1 MRTLKLATRGSR
13 LALAQAGLVKSSLE
27 ALGQTVELVE
37 VTTRGDRD
45 RTSPLVAIGG
55 QGLFVREVERCLLD
69 GTADLAVHSGI
80 ELLRRLLDGLYPAPP
95 IAALMNF
102 TITEVD
108 SGRVVFRGLPGERH
122 LNPLGGVHGGWAATI
137 MDSALGCCVHSTLEP
152 GEGYATVELKV
163 NLTRPITPRT
173 GLVTCTGTVVNRGR
187 TIAVSEARLTDKDG
201 KLLAFGTETCSI
213 FPVEQMRTRR

>member
-1 MRTLKLATRGSR
+1 MTAVEILPGRISQRGLGAVPLADAMKYS
-13 LALAQAGLVKSSLE
+13 GL
-27 ALGQTVELVE
+27 
-37 VTTRGDRD
+37 
-45 RTSPLVAIGG
+45 
-55 QGLFVREVERCLLD
+55 
-69 GTADLAVHSGI
+69 
-80 ELLRRLLDGLYPAPP
+80 ELLQRLIAGEYPAPP
-95 IAALMNF
+95 IAGLMNF
-102 TITEVD
+102 ILTDI
-108 SGRVVFRGLPGERH
+108 SAGKAVFEGLPGESH